1 LSSTFR
7 SDSGAGS
14 PSTITATATSVRCF
28 APALAALMPASA
40 MATPRARTGLQ
51 AVWLLRGALV
61 GIALG
66 VAAGQPPDCGGRA
79 DGALGRASGAYDAAA
94 FSVCV
99 KSRNA
104 PSLVFFRSSRC
115 GTCGA
120 FQPTWEALAGA
131 LAGGLRGD
139 LRLGGVNVDEAGGM
153 PLAAAEGAL
162 EAGLPAVFFYPGGG
176 RPPLPIPILDAAA
189 GDDDDGAFLSLES
202 IAEDVRARCREPPPP
217 PDEQGAAD
225 PAPGEPALAAPDWAA
240 GEPPGARTMW
250 PGRRL
255 AAFLFMLGAPLS
267 FLVHLFGLGRRGLQA
282 ATCEKWFCE
291 P

>member
-1 LSSTFR
+1 MAAPSAR
-7 SDSGAGS
+7 AGL
-14 PSTITATATSVRCF
+14 P
-28 APALAALMPASA
+28 
-40 MATPRARTGLQ
+40 
-51 AVWLLRGALV
+51 AVWLLRGALA

-66 VAAGQPPDCGGRA
+66 VAAGQPPDCGESA
-79 DGALGRASGAYDAAA
+79 DGALGKASGAYDSAA
-94 FSVCV
+94 FSACV
-99 KSRNA
+99 KSRDA

-120 FQPTWEALAGA
+120 FQPTWAALAGA
-131 LAGGLRGD
+131 VAGGPRGD
-139 LRLGGVNVDEAGGM
+139 LRLGGVHVDEAGGM
-153 PLAAAEGAL
+153 ALAAAEGAL

-189 GDDDDGAFLSLES
+189 GGDDDVAFLSLES
-202 IAEDVRARCREPPPP
+202 IAEDVRARCREPLSP

-225 PAPGEPALAAPDWAA
+225 PAWGESTRAAPGWAA
-240 GEPPGARTMW
+240 GEPPGAQTMW